1 VSTRLLDGNVLV
13 ALVIREHEFHD
24 RCSEWMGRLLSE
36 EGSFATCPVTEGTF
50 LRLHMMLN
58 PSPCAAAA
66 WGALAQIQALPG
78 HEFWTENFSYAEIE
92 YAHLQGHRQI
102 TDGWLATLARRQ
114 GGVLATLDVPLA
126 TLYSEVVEL
135 VPVVL

>member
-1 VSTRLLDGNVLV
+1 MSTRLLDGNVLV

-36 EGSFATCPVTEGTF
+36 EGSFATCPVTEGTL

-58 PSPCAAAA
+58 PAPCAAAA
-66 WGALAQIQALPG
+66 WDALVQIQALPG
-78 HEFWTENFSYAEIE
+78 HEFWGENFSYGEIE

-102 TDGWLATLARRQ
+102 TDCWLATLARRQ

-126 TLYSEVVEL
+126 TLYPDTVEL